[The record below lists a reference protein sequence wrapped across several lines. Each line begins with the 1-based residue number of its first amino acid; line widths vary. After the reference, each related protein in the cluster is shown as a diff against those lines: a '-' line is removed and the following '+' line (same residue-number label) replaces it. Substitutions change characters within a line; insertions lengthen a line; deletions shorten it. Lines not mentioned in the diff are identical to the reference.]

1 MEDIFVMNDDQRAI
15 LETVARFVEEE
26 VTPRAAKL
34 DANPDPAQ
42 SFSWEIVEKAHEVG
56 LRTMTLSEK
65 WGGLGT
71 DSLTTAMVIE
81 ELGKGDIG
89 VSVIFAQTLKIAQ
102 IMQKALSEKQQSRV
116 LPKFAADPRG
126 MLAIGITEPDNA
138 SNYFLPYPTPF
149 RTGARKTT
157 GGWVINGMK
166 HFISN
171 GNRASHYLLFV
182 QTEREKPMAEGST
195 CFLVERDR
203 PGFTIGRVHD
213 KMGERLANNA
223 ELIFQ
228 DCFIPDENVVGNV
241 GKGFNV
247 LAEFFPQ
254 SNAYAGAT
262 VLGVAGALHQKAI
275 EWAKIRVQ
283 GGRPLI
289 EHDGIR
295 AQLAEMRM
303 LIDASRSYIHRAC
316 WLADRPEHGWD
327 KTLGALPKAMAAQAA
342 WKIATWTMEIH
353 GGHGY
358 MKEFGVEKLV
368 RDAAAFLHSDGVNR
382 TLFLKAANFMFRD

>member
-1 MEDIFVMNDDQRAI
+1 MEPIFIMNEDQRAI
-15 LETVARFVEEE
+15 LKTVARFVEQE
-26 VTPRAAKL
+26 VMPRAARL
-34 DANPDPAQ
+34 DADPDPEKGY
-42 SFSWEIVEKAHEVG
+42 SFEIVEKAHEVG
-56 LRTMTLSEK
+56 IRTMTLAEK

-81 ELGKGDIG
+81 ELAKGDLG

-102 IMQKALSEKQQSRV
+102 IMQKAFNEEQRARV
-116 LPKFAADPRG
+116 LPAFAGDPRG

-138 SNYFLPYPTPF
+138 SNYFLPYPAPF
-149 RTGARKTT
+149 RTSAEKTR
-157 GGWVINGMK
+157 GGWIVNGMK

-171 GNRASHYLLFV
+171 GNRASYTLLFV
-182 QTEREKPMAEGST
+182 QTEKGKPLAEGAT
-195 CFLVERDR
+195 CFLLERGR

-223 ELIFQ
+223 ELVFQ
-228 DCFIPDENVVGNV
+228 DCFIPDENVVGV
-241 GKGFNV
+241 AGKGFNV
-247 LAEFFPQ
+247 LGEFFPQ
-254 SNAYAGAT
+254 SNGYAAASII
-262 VLGVAGALHQKAI
+262 GVAGALHEKAI
-275 EWAKIRVQ
+275 AWAKLRVQ
-283 GGRPLI
+283 GGKPLI

-316 WLADRPEHGWD
+316 WLADHQEHGWD
-327 KTLGALPKAMAAQAA
+327 KTLGALPKAMASQAA
-342 WKIATWTMEIH
+342 WKIATWCMEIH

>member
-1 MEDIFVMNDDQRAI
+1 MEDIFIVNQDQRAI
-15 LETVARFVEEE
+15 LDTVARFVENE
-26 VTPRAAKL
+26 VTPRAAQL
-34 DANPDPAQ
+34 DANKDPAQ
-42 SFSWEIVEKAHEVG
+42 CYSWEIVEKAHEVG
-56 LRTMTLSEK
+56 IRTMTLSEK

-102 IMQKALSEKQQSRV
+102 IMQKALNEEQQNRV
-116 LPKFAADPRG
+116 LPKFAADPHG

-138 SNYFLPYPTPF
+138 SNYFLPYPVPF
-149 RTGARKTT
+149 RTTAQKAE

-171 GNRASHYLLFV
+171 GNRASYYLLFV
-182 QTEREKPMAEGST
+182 QTEKGKPMAEGST
-195 CFLVERDR
+195 CFLVERER
-203 PGFTIGRVHD
+203 AGFSIGRVHD

-223 ELIFQ
+223 ELIFEN
-228 DCFIPDENVVGNV
+228 CFVPDQNVVGTV
-241 GKGFNV
+241 GRGFNV
-247 LAEFFPQ
+247 MAEFFPQ

-262 VLGVAGALHQKAI
+262 VIGVAGALYQKAV
-275 EWAKIRVQ
+275 EWAKVRVQ

-316 WLADRPEHGWD
+316 WLADHQEHGWD
-327 KTLGALPKAMAAQAA
+327 KTLGALPKAMASQTA
-342 WKIATWTMEIH
+342 WKIATWCMEIH

-358 MKEFGVEKLV
+358 MKELGVEKLV

>member
-1 MEDIFVMNDDQRAI
+1 MEDLFILNDDQRAI
-15 LETVARFVEEE
+15 LKTVARFVEQE
-26 VTPRAAKL
+26 VAPRAAKL
-34 DANPDPAQ
+34 DANPDPAAG
-42 SFSWEIVEKAHEVG
+42 FSWEIVERAHQLG
-56 LRTMTLSEK
+56 LRTMTLSER

-102 IMQKALSEKQQSRV
+102 IMQKALNAEQRERV

-138 SNYFLPYPTPF
+138 SNYFLPHPTPF
-149 RTGARKTT
+149 RTQARKTQ
-157 GGWVINGMK
+157 GGWIVNGMK

-182 QTEREKPMAEGST
+182 QTEKDKPMAEGAT
-195 CFLVERDR
+195 CFLLERNR
-203 PGFTIGRVHD
+203 PGFSIGRVHD

-223 ELIFQ
+223 ELVFQ
-228 DCFIPDENVVGNV
+228 DCFLPDENVVGTA
-241 GKGFNV
+241 GKGFGV

-254 SNAYAGAT
+254 SNAYAAAT
-262 VLGVAGALHQKAI
+262 VLGVAGALHRKAI
-275 EWAKIRVQ
+275 EWAKVRVQ
-283 GGRPLI
+283 GGKPLI

-303 LIDASRSYIHRAC
+303 LIDASRAYVHRAC
-316 WLADRPEHGWD
+316 WLADHQEQGWD
-327 KTLGALPKAMAAQAA
+327 RTLGALPKAMAAQAA

>member
-1 MEDIFVMNDDQRAI
+1 MENIFIVNEDQRAI
-15 LETVARFVEEE
+15 LETVARFVEAE
-26 VTPRAAKL
+26 VRPRAAEL
-34 DANPDPAQ
+34 DANPDPELGY
-42 SFSWEIVEKAHEVG
+42 SFEIVEKAHEVG
-56 LRTMTLSEK
+56 IRTMTLGEK

-81 ELGKGDIG
+81 ELGKGDLG
-89 VSVIFAQTLKIAQ
+89 VSVIMAQTLKIAQ
-102 IMQKALSEKQQSRV
+102 IMQKALNAEQQARV
-116 LPKFAADPRG
+116 LPGFARDPRG

-138 SNYFLPYPTPF
+138 SNYFLPHPTPF
-149 RTGARKTT
+149 RTSARKTD
-157 GGWVINGMK
+157 GGWIVNGMK

-182 QTEREKPMAEGST
+182 QTEPGKPMAEGST
-195 CFLVERDR
+195 CFLLERDR

-223 ELIFQ
+223 ELVFQ
-228 DCFIPDENVVGNV
+228 DCFIPDANVVGKV
-241 GKGFNV
+241 GNGFNV

-254 SNAYAGAT
+254 SNAYAGAS

-275 EWAKIRVQ
+275 DWAKLRVQ
-283 GGRPLI
+283 GGKPLI

-316 WLADRPEHGWD
+316 WLADHQEHGWD
-327 KTLGALPKAMAAQAA
+327 RTLGALPKAMASQAA
-342 WKIATWTMEIH
+342 WKIATWCLEIH

-358 MKEFGVEKLV
+358 MKEFGVAKLV